1 MVPTRNLDSQEGDLL
16 EDESIS
22 ATLGNLVLARGRK
35 PGLGIWR
42 QHPAAA
48 AGVTARM
55 LVVLSNGSFAN
66 AKHEHGQ
73 EISATYSS

>member
-48 AGVTARM
+48 AGVTDCKNVSRRKQR
-55 LVVLSNGSFAN
+55 VVCERQA
-66 AKHEHGQ
+66 
-73 EISATYSS
+73 